1 MRRLTAD
8 FSQLDRRPY
17 FLWDE
22 DLTVADFREHLAN
35 GSRSERLR
43 LIAKLLREAHEDDVW
58 EFLTLEEVLAA
69 VPNVASLLGRKRERW
84 LAFCESHPSQRRTT
98 A

>member
-8 FSQLDRRPY
+8 FQRSDCRPY

-22 DLTVADFREHLAN
+22 DLTVTEFRNRLAH
-35 GSRSERLR
+35 GSQAERLR
-43 LIAKLLREAHEDDVW
+43 LVAKLLREAHEDDVW
-58 EFLTLEEVLAA
+58 EFLTVEEVLDT
-69 VPNVASLLGRKRERW
+69 VSRITSLLGRKRDHW
-84 LAFCESHPSQRRTT
+84 LQFCAEHRSDRRST